1 MGQTAMRT
9 SISFAVPEQLH
20 IEALVFE
27 GGGVT
32 ILASTCAAASAC
44 PVCGRPSRRVHS
56 YYTRTVA
63 DLPWGGVPVR
73 FRVRVR
79 KFFCDDPGCARR
91 IFAERLDGVAQRYA
105 RRMDRQREVLD
116 LIAFTLGGEAGT
128 RLAVELGLRI
138 SPDTLL
144 NYIRCS
150 PEACSSAPR
159 ALGVD
164 DWSLRK
170 GQTYGTILVDLER
183 RRVIDLLPDR
193 SADALAAWLRDH
205 PGVEVIT
212 RDGSN
217 TYADGAARGAPDATQ
232 VADRFHL
239 VANLREALRQMLER
253 YREHLPPAG
262 PEAAVAPEPGG
273 CRRSEQDRS
282 LLGSYGRVSER
293 EEREREASRARRLE
307 RYERMLELRKLGWSI
322 KRIAA
327 ELGVSARTIER
338 WLVAGSFP
346 ERRRRTG
353 ARSRLDEYK
362 GYLDRRWGEGC
373 RKVAQLSREIRQRG
387 YAGSDAT
394 VYKYAA
400 YLRAGLSLPRSGSE
414 LGGRRGRGTARAPSP
429 RRLSWLLLR
438 PAEHLSD
445 REREYLGRMEGS
457 VAELA
462 AARAL
467 AQRFVG
473 MVRDR
478 EAGRLDGWLEG
489 ARGGPPELRS
499 FAEGLRR
506 DRAAVAAALS
516 EEWSNGQTEGQVT
529 RLKLIKRSMYGR
541 ANFDL
546 LRKRV
551 LRAA

>member
-1 MGQTAMRT
+1 MGQIARRT

-105 RRMDRQREVLD
+105 RRTDRQREVLD

-150 PEACSSAPR
+150 PEACYSAPR

-164 DWSLRK
+164 DGSLRK

-273 CRRSEQDRS
+273 CHRSEQDRA
-282 LLGSYGRVSER
+282 LLGSYGRGSER
-293 EEREREASRARRLE
+293 EEREREESRARRLE

-338 WLVAGSFP
+338 WLVAGSCP

-353 ARSRLDEYK
+353 ARRGLEEYK
-362 GYLDRRWGEGC
+362 GGGVSWPIS
-373 RKVAQLSREIRQRG
+373 QSMSR
-387 YAGSDAT
+387 YAAGSYAWCSPPRIGRART
-394 VYKYAA
+394 LPASSPPGTHRSGAAGTRCCRPWCGRAMMKYAT
-400 YLRAGLSLPRSGSE
+400 YSRRMRRRGVSPRTSTWSRHSRRTLPRKRS
-414 LGGRRGRGTARAPSP
+414 
-429 RRLSWLLLR
+429 
-438 PAEHLSD
+438 H
-445 REREYLGRMEGS
+445 
-457 VAELA
+457 
-462 AARAL
+462 
-467 AQRFVG
+467 
-473 MVRDR
+473 
-478 EAGRLDGWLEG
+478 EAFCLG
-489 ARGGPPELRS
+489 ARYAVRS
-499 FAEGLRR
+499 ASMP
-506 DRAAVAAALS
+506 VAAA
-516 EEWSNGQTEGQVT
+516 T
-529 RLKLIKRSMYGR
+529 R
-541 ANFDL
+541 ANAGPYL
-546 LRKRV
+546 LS
-551 LRAA
+551 LS